1 VLFKMKRQRYAWVTI
16 VPTLWLLVCTLT
28 AGLQKVFSSVP
39 AIGFVSHAWVF
50 SDAAA
55 AGRVLAPAKTL
66 EEMHR
71 VIFNDYVDATL
82 SALFVAVVLAM
93 TVYGLI
99 GIRRALGNPKVTAIE
114 VGLAGAAPRGS
125 HA

>member
-1 VLFKMKRQRYAWVTI
+1 
-16 VPTLWLLVCTLT
+16 
-28 AGLQKVFSSVP
+28 VP

-50 SDAAA
+50 SDAAQ

-82 SALFVAVVLAM
+82 SALFVAIVLAM
-93 TVYGLI
+93 TVYGVI
-99 GIRRALGNPKVTAIE
+99 GVRRALGNPKVTAME
-114 VGLAGAAPRGS
+114 VGLVGAVAGGS

>member
-1 VLFKMKRQRYAWVTI
+1 MTV
-16 VPTLWLLVCTLT
+16 
-28 AGLQKVFSSVP
+28 KVGQS
-39 AIGFVSHAWVF
+39 
-50 SDAAA
+50 
-55 AGRVLAPAKTL
+55 RAKTL

-82 SALFVAVVLAM
+82 ATLFVAVVLAM
-93 TVYGLI
+93 TVYGWI

-114 VGLAGAAPRGS
+114 VGLAGAVPGGS

>member
-1 VLFKMKRQRYAWVTI
+1 M
-16 VPTLWLLVCTLT
+16 
-28 AGLQKVFSSVP
+28 
-39 AIGFVSHAWVF
+39 
-50 SDAAA
+50 
-55 AGRVLAPAKTL
+55 

-82 SALFVAVVLAM
+82 AALFVAVVLAM

-99 GIRRALGNPKVTAIE
+99 AIRRALGNSKVTAIE
-114 VGLAGAAPRGS
+114 IGLPATIPGAS